1 MKTHP
6 HTTSA
11 SRAAA
16 AGLRSDRSLLGKLSI
31 PILAILLLAVLPAT
45 LDIFRLGLAAKYLS
59 LSFCAVGIVL
69 IWGYGGILSLGQ
81 GVFFGLGSY
90 MMAMFLK
97 LESTGADSS
106 AQALSS
112 FFGSNLPDFMVW
124 NSVEELPWWWEPF
137 NHVGFTLPAILILPA
152 VLAFVLAYA
161 NFRRRIGD
169 VYFSIVTL
177 ALSAIL
183 AIVIIGQQGVTGGVN
198 GINDFRTFLGV
209 DLDDDKVKVTMYYVT
224 CVLLLVCV
232 LIGTFILRSRLGKVL
247 VAIRD
252 REDRV
257 RFSGY
262 DPALFKAFIFAVA
275 AIFSSIGGAM
285 FTLQVGLASPSLVG
299 IVPSVEMVIYAAVGG
314 RLSLVGA
321 VYGAVLVG
329 SAKTFFSENF
339 VEYWM
344 YFIGVLFV
352 VVVMFLPN
360 GLAGLLERMRGGG
373 KPGAPTGAPSSPP
386 AVPRERNDAAPP
398 PGGTLAGE
406 AGGAK

>member
-1 MKTHP
+1 MAAFMQKG
-6 HTTSA
+6 
-11 SRAAA
+11 AAA
-16 AGLRSDRSLLGKLSI
+16 AAIAGSVREKYGLL
-31 PILAILLLAVLPAT
+31 ILAALLLIAIPLG
-45 LDIFRLGLAAKYLS
+45 LNIFRLGLAAKYLS
-59 LSFCAVGIVL
+59 LAFCAVGIVL

-112 FFGSNLPDFMVW
+112 FFGSTLPDFMVW
-124 NSVEELPWWWEPF
+124 NSVEVLPWWWEPF
-137 NHVGFTLPAILILPA
+137 HFVWFTVPAILILPPA
-152 VLAFVLAYA
+152 LAFVLAYVA
-161 NFRRRIGD
+161 FRKRVGG
-169 VYFSIVTL
+169 VYFSIITL

-183 AIVIIGQQGVTGGVN
+183 SIMIIGQQGVTGGVN
-198 GINDFRTFLGV
+198 GINDFRTFMGIN
-209 DLDDDKVKVTMYYVT
+209 LDTDGAKLSMYYVT
-224 CVLLLVCV
+224 CVLLLLCV
-232 LIGTFILRSRLGKVL
+232 LVGMFILRSRLGKVL
-247 VAIRD
+247 VGIRD

-275 AIFSSIGGAM
+275 ALFSSIGGAL

-314 RLSLVGA
+314 RLSLIGA

-339 VEYWM
+339 VQYWL
-344 YFIGVLFV
+344 YFIGGLFV
-352 VVVMFLPN
+352 FVVMFLPD
-360 GLAGLLERMRGGG
+360 GLAGLMERLRSRQNA
-373 KPGAPTGAPSSPP
+373 KPIPATAKAAIAPET
-386 AVPRERNDAAPP
+386 
-398 PGGTLAGE
+398 
-406 AGGAK
+406 K

>member
-1 MKTHP
+1 MAVGKQG
-6 HTTSA
+6 
-11 SRAAA
+11 AAA
-16 AGLRSDRSLLGKLSI
+16 AAATSSTWERYGFLI
-31 PILAILLLAVLPAT
+31 LAVLLLVVLPLT
-45 LDIFRLGLAAKYLS
+45 LNIFRLGLAAKYLS
-59 LSFCAVGIVL
+59 LAFCAVGIVL

-124 NSVEELPWWWEPF
+124 NSVEVLPWWWEPF
-137 NHVGFTLPAILILPA
+137 HHVWFTLPAILILPPL
-152 VLAFVLAYA
+152 LAFALAYA
-161 NFRRRIGD
+161 AFRKRVGG

-198 GINDFRTFLGV
+198 GINDFRTFLGIN
-209 DLDDDKVKVTMYYVT
+209 LDTDQAKLTMYYIT
-224 CVLLLVCV
+224 CVLLLLCV
-232 LIGTFILRSRLGKVL
+232 AVGMLILRSRLGKVL

-262 DPALFKAFIFAVA
+262 DPALYKAFIFSVA
-275 AIFSSIGGAM
+275 ALFASIGGAM
-285 FTLQVGLASPSLVG
+285 FTIQVGLASPSLVN
-299 IVPSVEMVIYAAVGG
+299 IVPSIEMVIYAAVGG
-314 RLSLVGA
+314 RLSLIGA

-344 YFIGVLFV
+344 YFIGGLFV
-352 VVVMFLPN
+352 FIVMVLPD
-360 GLAGLLERMRGGG
+360 GLAGLLNRLRNRFNPAPAPAPAAQTEQQQVAQ
-373 KPGAPTGAPSSPP
+373 PGM
-386 AVPRERNDAAPP
+386 
-398 PGGTLAGE
+398 
-406 AGGAK
+406 AK